1 MRCLLLKGT
10 ALLLALALTGCISGT
25 VNTVGVSYTQG
36 EQEDDANSWWVG
48 GGAASFTWDEIGAKE
63 IQLCT
68 GLRWGWE
75 DIVEDKRT
83 WRNVSP
89 SLCTAFPLGQRR

>member
-1 MRCLLLKGT
+1 MRLLLKGT

-36 EQEDDANSWWVG
+36 EQEADADTWWNG
-48 GGAASFTWDEIGAKE
+48 TGAAYFKWDEIGARE
-63 IQLCT
+63 IRLCSA
-68 GLRWGWE
+68 LRWGWD

-89 SLCTAFPLGQRR
+89 SLCTAFPLGQGRR